1 MALST
6 FETITYITTVFYN
19 LQTEIAI
26 FFVAFFAHAMFFGR
40 YGIRSSKSAS
50 SRQQTSNPAGRAESE
65 STGPQAPPVAN
76 SPRGPHARV
85 MAEAAEAICK
95 SGSSTDSVADKIRSE
110 LKDVPKQDIVQ
121 ALMGLLQGA
130 SRTKA
135 TTPALLLAV
144 RLVLQESGLKPSPAF
159 SELLLRGFF
168 SLRMSDDFETTL
180 KQARAT
186 HGSVAGINI
195 LALRAALR
203 DGNLELVLERLEGTK
218 ALWHQPGPTAS
229 NAPQALL
236 QQIARLAAERGAS
249 EKLWEKLREFQLFEE
264 SLSFLLAECMQRE
277 DMASFRKV
285 ESMGRAMGSKLT
297 AWSYKLMMKGA
308 KTSAEALRIF
318 MEASAQGAV
327 NKDLAVTAIERASAD
342 HNSELADAVMKQLPA
357 KAPVET
363 AGRLLSFYAGVHDSR
378 GASNL
383 PHADEH
389 PAAQQGAAENCR
401 ERDSIVLKLY
411 VQHFSDVDFSGDAA
425 AQRLVADAA
434 LRCGKTDVLAQL
446 LAGTTE
452 TSKLVPLLKS
462 FVVDGELSDA
472 LAIFAACPG
481 KSPCL
486 YNAMIDVC
494 IDCKSMANAQRLM
507 LAATQSGVADVVTYN
522 TILKAHLA
530 QGNVPEAHKTIE
542 AMRANN
548 LQPNCV
554 TFNELLDA
562 KIKTSVKDAW
572 NLVDEMQACGVKPN
586 HITCS
591 ILLKTIQTHSTATTV
606 ERILTV
612 LEDMEGEM
620 DEVLLSSVVE
630 ACIRIGRPDLLVPHL
645 EKQRTSKRI
654 QVKGPHTY
662 GSIIRAYGFVQDVRA
677 VWDTWKEMRTRRIV
691 PTSVTLGCMV
701 EALVTNGETEA
712 GYELIK
718 EMLED
723 EECKPHVNAIIYCSV
738 LKGFS
743 HKKQFDRVWSVYQEM
758 LEHELQ
764 FSIVTFNTLVD
775 ACARSGEMG
784 RISALLE
791 SMDAQGIAPNIITYS
806 AILKGYCQEN
816 RLEEAF
822 ALLDGMV
829 QTTKFRPDEIMYN
842 TLLDGCARQGL
853 FDRGMRLLEEM
864 QKNGVHPTNF
874 TLSVLVKLATRSKRT
889 EKAFELAD
897 ELSSKY
903 NFRLNVHVYSNL
915 VQCCTVNRDLPRAME
930 VLERMLRERVRPDTR
945 TYQLLLRGCIQAGKG
960 DDAAGLLRA
969 AAGLRGVHPRL
980 AAASPNSLQPKGS
993 LPSALIEETL
1003 EGIAGLCRDQRTAVA
1018 LLQDLRRLPGLKLDP
1033 KLQLRLTAKAVQ
1045 K

>member
-1 MALST
+1 MALNS
-6 FETITYITTVFYN
+6 FETITYISTVFYN

-40 YGIRSSKSAS
+40 YGIHARKAVP
-50 SRQQTSNPAGRAESE
+50 SRQQSPKQAGRGQPES
-65 STGPQAPPVAN
+65 SGNQSPPVES
-76 SPRGPHARV
+76 SPRNPHARA
-85 MAEAAEAICK
+85 MAEAAETICK
-95 SGSSTDSVADKIRSE
+95 SGSSPDSVADRIRAE
-110 LKDVPKQDIVQ
+110 LKDVPQQDTLH
-121 ALMGLLQGA
+121 ALLGLLQGA
-130 SRTKA
+130 NRTKA

-144 RLVLQESGLKPSPAF
+144 RSVLQEAGLKPSPTF

-168 SLRMSDDFETTL
+168 SLHMSDEFEESF
-180 KQARAT
+180 KQALAM
-186 HGSVAGINI
+186 HGIVGGIHV

-203 DGNLELVLERLEGTK
+203 DGNFELVLERLEGAK
-218 ALWHQPGPTAS
+218 GLWRQPGLTAS
-229 NAPQALL
+229 TAPQALL
-236 QQIARLAAERGAS
+236 QQIARMAAERGAL
-249 EKLWEKLREFQLFEE
+249 EKLAEKLGEFQLFDE
-264 SLSFLLAECMQRE
+264 SLSVLLGECLQRE

-285 ESMGRAMGSKLT
+285 ESMGRATGSKLT
-297 AWSYKLMMKGA
+297 ASAYKLMMKGA
-308 KTSAEALRIF
+308 STSADVLRIF
-318 MEASAQGAV
+318 TEASAQGFV
-327 NKDLAVTAIERASAD
+327 NKELAMTAIERASAEQD
-342 HNSELADAVMKQLPA
+342 SKLADAVLKQLPA
-357 KAPVET
+357 KAPAEA
-363 AGRLLSFYAGVHDSR
+363 AGKLLNFYAG
-378 GASNL
+378 
-383 PHADEH
+383 
-389 PAAQQGAAENCR
+389 AAETGGP
-401 ERDSIVLKLY
+401 RDGIILKLY
-411 VQHFSDVDFSGDAA
+411 TQHFSDVDFSGDAA

-434 LRCGKTDVLAQL
+434 LHSGKTDILAQL
-446 LAGTTE
+446 LAGTNE

-462 FVVDGELSDA
+462 FVVDGKLSNA
-472 LAIFAACPG
+472 LAIFDACPE
-481 KSPCL
+481 KSTCL

-494 IDCKSMANAQRLM
+494 IDCKSVTNAQRLM
-507 LAATQSGVADVVTYN
+507 LVAIDNGVADVVTYN
-522 TILKAHLA
+522 TMLKAHLA
-530 QGNVPEAHKTIE
+530 LGNVPEAHKTIE
-542 AMRANN
+542 AMRANK

-572 NLVDEMQACGVKPN
+572 SLVDEMQACGVKPN

-591 ILLKTIQTHSTATTV
+591 ILLKTIQIHSSATNV
-606 ERILTV
+606 ERILAA

-645 EKQRTSKRI
+645 EKQRSSKRI

-677 VWDTWKEMRTRRIV
+677 VWDTWKEMRTRRVV

-701 EALVTNGETEA
+701 EALVTNGETDA

-758 LEHELQ
+758 LGHKLQ

-791 SMDAQGIAPNIITYS
+791 SMDVQGIAPNIITYS
-806 AILKGYCQEN
+806 AILKGYCQDN

-822 ALLDGMV
+822 ALIDGMV

-864 QKNGVHPTNF
+864 QKNGVSPTNF
-874 TLSVLVKLATRSKRT
+874 TLSVLVKLATRSKRSD
-889 EKAFELAD
+889 KAFELA
-897 ELSSKY
+897 EGLSSKY
-903 NFRLNVHVYSNL
+903 GFRLNVHVYSNL
-915 VQCCTVNRDLPRAME
+915 VQCCVVNRDLPRAME
-930 VLERMLRERVRPDTR
+930 VLEQMLRERVRPDTR
-945 TYQLLLRGCIQAGKG
+945 TYQLLLRGYIQAGQG

-969 AAGLRGVHPRL
+969 ATGLRGLHPRL
-980 AAASPNSLQPKGS
+980 VAASPNMLQPKGF
-993 LPSALIEETL
+993 LPSPLIEETL
-1003 EGIAGLCRDQRTAVA
+1003 EGIAGICNDQRTAVA
-1018 LLQDLRRLPGLKLDP
+1018 LLQDLRHLPGLKLDP
-1033 KLQLRLTAKAVQ
+1033 KLKLRLTTKAVQ